1 MKRPRIAIVTAMLA
15 LSGIA
20 QAQDSERSLQYSDV
34 AVGYFTKSFGIDG
47 VSDFR
52 GVAAAAS
59 WSPRPHL
66 FFTLGREQGK
76 AHTSP
81 ELGSIRVD
89 GSATVGTVGTWLALT
104 DNLHIAAEVGFD
116 YETQRARFGGEVER
130 DSYTVGNAVLGVR
143 YLAGSRV
150 ELLGQLQRLQD
161 FSGGDNSRW
170 VYIAGASLTVV
181 PKFDLATLV
190 SREDSRNT
198 YILGVRYRF

>member
-1 MKRPRIAIVTAMLA
+1 MKPPRFVIVTAMLA
-15 LSGIA
+15 LSAIA
-20 QAQDSERSLQYSDV
+20 QAQDSERSLQYSDI
-34 AVGYFTKSFGIDG
+34 AIGYFSKSFGIEG

-52 GVAAAAS
+52 GVAAAVS

-66 FFTLGREQGK
+66 FFTLAREQGK

-89 GSATVGTVGTWLALT
+89 ASATVGTVGTWLALT

-116 YETQRARFGGEVER
+116 YEAERVRFGDEVAR
-130 DSYTVGNAVLGVR
+130 DSYTVGNAVLGLR
-143 YLAGSRV
+143 YLAASRV
-150 ELLGQLQRLQD
+150 EMLGQLQRLQD

-170 VYIAGASLTVV
+170 VYIVGASLTVA
-181 PKFDLATLV
+181 PNIDLATLV

-198 YILGVRYRF
+198 YILGLRYRF